1 MRWPLRTSLKMS
13 SLLALA
19 LGLVSC
25 SYNLAGANP
34 MLAAQGGPSG
44 SLASPSASGTTLLT
58 VLLPGGTSVPLGLR
72 QLRALPQATLRIAG
86 QQFSGPSLEEVVE
99 AAGVGNFKALTLV
112 GKNSIDLPSWDISS
126 KVILRWTDHGTLD
139 LAGES
144 IPPGKWVRDV
154 REIRVR

>member
-1 MRWPLRTSLKMS
+1 MWPSRMSLKMS

-34 MLAAQGGPSG
+34 ILAPQRGPSG
-44 SLASPSASGTTLLT
+44 GLASPSASGGTLLT
-58 VLLPGGTSVPLGLR
+58 VLLPGGASVPLSLR

-86 QQFSGPSLEEVVE
+86 NQASGPPLEEILE
-99 AAGVGNFKALTLV
+99 ATGVGKFETLTLV
-112 GKNSIDLPSWDISS
+112 GKNSIVLSSRDISS
-126 KVILRWTDHGTLD
+126 EVILRLTDHGTLD
-139 LAGES
+139 LAGEF
-144 IPPGKWVRDV
+144 IPPAKWVKDV